1 MSTNANF
8 GWDPT
13 TQKISDVDFVQNV
26 HQMPTAPGAML
37 HVLFGWCSGKLCKPH
52 HLLRMCMLR
61 LANGLLMLPDELA
74 ACIVYKNINLHSS
87 HWMLRLCQNHPSI
100 LP

>member
-1 MSTNANF
+1 VSTNANF

-26 HQMPTAPGAML
+26 HQMPTAPGAAL
-37 HVLFGWCSGKLCKPH
+37 HVLFGGCSGKLSVGKPQ

-61 LANGLLMLPDELA
+61 LANGLLMLPD
-74 ACIVYKNINLHSS
+74 
-87 HWMLRLCQNHPSI
+87 
-100 LP
+100 